1 MRRVVG
7 LIAALGLSAYVVH
20 AQQAS
25 PLADLKTKAEA
36 SDFKSTSN
44 YDDVV
49 GFMKAVAAASPKTV
63 FYTTYG
69 TTTEGRAM
77 PLAIV
82 GTGLKD
88 GGRAGVKAATR
99 LRVHVQTSVHA
110 GEVEGKESS
119 LVLLRELALGQ
130 HA

>member
-1 MRRVVG
+1 MRRVAG
-7 LIAALGLSAYVVH
+7 LAVALALGALVVH
-20 AQQAS
+20 AQQS
-25 PLADLKTKAEA
+25 SLAALKTKAEA
-36 SDFKSTSN
+36 SDFKSTST

-63 FYTTYG
+63 FYATYG

-88 GGRAGVKAATR
+88 GSPAAVKASGR
-99 LRVHVQTSVHA
+99 LRVHVQ
-110 GEVEGKESS
+110 G
-119 LVLLRELALGQ
+119 
-130 HA
+130 